1 MSGKNARLLRR
12 LAARL
17 RLRGQR
23 MHLRAV
29 KRDWRSRTAEERG
42 GWRRQIETV
51 LRHPPAERP

>member
-42 GWRRQIETV
+42 KWRRQINRV
-51 LRHPPAERP
+51 LAVKA